1 MIRPGSPALRDCLQL
16 NSCEQCDLYRVETIA
31 TLQSDAAD
39 APAICDAAGR
49 PGQRFVPVR
58 SDCGYRG
65 LGGNP
70 TVRAPHVRVHSHESY
85 LLSVSNL
92 SCPQP
97 ERQAQP
103 SGAGQGAI
111 VGFGQVAAIA
121 ALVTIEIQ
129 RGRDRG

>member
-1 MIRPGSPALRDCLQL
+1 M
-16 NSCEQCDLYRVETIA
+16 ETIA